1 MAYDGSSMD
10 IMREFCTKWWKRI
23 ATVDMLFIAVLTLIA
38 SLIGSWLKQYPGF
51 KLFGALII
59 ALLIGMI
66 IQFPIR
72 KWYVGASDKRKA
84 GVKDAAGLIS
94 NKLLRLGIILLGFKL
109 NLQVLFTQGIK
120 CLPIAAVVVTL
131 TIVVTYWV
139 ARKMGV
145 DPMLAILTA
154 GGTGICGAAAV
165 MGLSGSIKVPPEKEQ
180 EKDDDVTMAVA
191 IVAIMGTIF
200 ALLEIALGPLTGMT
214 QDQLGITAGA
224 SLHEIAHAV
233 AAGDAFNAVNTAT
246 IMKLSRVL
254 MLVFA
259 AIIIAIWWE
268 KKHSEVAPTGKR
280 SVAFPWF
287 MLGFIG
293 ASVIGTFVPFIAAI
307 TPQLVDFAYIV
318 LGMAMAALGINVN
331 FKAIAVKGRKP
342 FLASFLVSILLML
355 FAAGVAVLFF

>member
-154 GGTGICGAAAV
+154 GGTGI
-165 MGLSGSIKVPPEKEQ
+165 
-180 EKDDDVTMAVA
+180 
-191 IVAIMGTIF
+191 
-200 ALLEIALGPLTGMT
+200 
-214 QDQLGITAGA
+214 
-224 SLHEIAHAV
+224 
-233 AAGDAFNAVNTAT
+233 
-246 IMKLSRVL
+246 
-254 MLVFA
+254 
-259 AIIIAIWWE
+259 
-268 KKHSEVAPTGKR
+268 
-280 SVAFPWF
+280 
-287 MLGFIG
+287 
-293 ASVIGTFVPFIAAI
+293 
-307 TPQLVDFAYIV
+307 
-318 LGMAMAALGINVN
+318 
-331 FKAIAVKGRKP
+331 
-342 FLASFLVSILLML
+342 
-355 FAAGVAVLFF
+355 